1 MNTTPNQA
9 NAMTATAS
17 TDNMNQADHITAET
31 LEAILRAPTIEAL
44 EDAVQSLPIDVEAF
58 HDRMQAIEAT
68 EPRPSPVE
76 AREAIAEALQACAL
90 PGCVV
95 NALFAS
101 LMTRAIFE
109 LGRLR
114 AESPTDRA
122 ELLADLREAVAD
134 DDEAGLAVA
143 LGMSPFSASTY
154 AASLRTLADAMNPD
168 ELADPERVQA
178 ARVRALRGAATGLLD
193 DELIGAILTALDAW
207 AVLHAETPHQKAIRE
222 AFKEARTLMDTLGED
237 DPRTLD
243 AVIKAV
249 NLKEPGCCSRMLA
262 ECGIQMPKPDRC
274 TDDGEPLYS
283 LEAIAAA
290 LDADPDD
297 LEEHAR
303 ELEALGIGGIVRV
316 AGDNTHTLQ

>member
-1 MNTTPNQA
+1 MNTTSA
-9 NAMTATAS
+9 IATAN
-17 TDNMNQADHITAET
+17 TDTMNDHITAET

-58 HDRMQAIEAT
+58 HDRMRAIEAT

-122 ELLADLREAVAD
+122 ELLADLREAVAA
-134 DDEAGLAVA
+134 DDEVGLAVA
-143 LGMSPFSASTY
+143 LGMAPFSSSTY
-154 AASLRTLADAMNPD
+154 AAHLRTLADAMNPD

-178 ARVRALRGAATGLLD
+178 ARVRALRGAATQPLD

-207 AVLHAETPHQKAIRE
+207 AVLTCETPHQKAVRE
-222 AFKEARTLMDTLGED
+222 AFAEARRLIDLHGED
-237 DPRTLD
+237 DPRAFD
-243 AVIKAV
+243 AIVKAV
-249 NLKEPGCCSRMLA
+249 NLQDPGCTDRMLK
-262 ECGIQMPKPDRC
+262 ECGIHLPKPDRC
-274 TDDGEPLYS
+274 TDDGVPMYS

-303 ELEALGIGGIVRV
+303 ELEALGIGGVVRV
-316 AGDNTHTLQ
+316 ATTSTHTLQ

>member
-1 MNTTPNQA
+1 
-9 NAMTATAS
+9 MTATAN
-17 TDNMNQADHITAET
+17 TMNACVTETELRDLLQAG
-31 LEAILRAPTIEAL
+31 PTIEQF
-44 EDAVQSLPIDVEAF
+44 EAVIPRLPCDLRQFSDRLADLHGNTEAEA
-58 HDRMQAIEAT
+58 RQAIQK
-68 EPRPSPVE
+68 
-76 AREAIAEALQACAL
+76 ALQACAR
-90 PGCVV
+90 PGCTIGDTFA
-95 NALFAS
+95 ALIDQTLTDHAAAR
-101 LMTRAIFE
+101 TGTYAEERAF
-109 LGRLR
+109 
-114 AESPTDRA
+114 
-122 ELLADLREAVAD
+122 LLEDLREAVAAE
-134 DDEAGLAVA
+134 DEAGLAVA
-143 LGMSPFSASTY
+143 LGMAPFSSSTY

-178 ARVRALRGAATGLLD
+178 ARVRALRGAATELLD

-207 AVLHAETPHQKAIRE
+207 AVLHAETPHQKAVRE
-222 AFKEARTLMDTLGED
+222 AFKEAGTLMDTLGED

-303 ELEALGIGGIVRV
+303 ELEALGIGGVVRV
-316 AGDNTHTLQ
+316 AGDSTHTLQ